1 MGQNKSGR
9 RFAAT
14 SMVLA
19 LVALA
24 VTPAVFG
31 PLGIL
36 LGMVVVSKG
45 ERYLGMLGLTASAI
59 LAVTDS
65 NTMCSTFS
73 PSASDFSGP
82 CNTAVAATPAAY
94 R

>member
-9 RFAAT
+9 RFAAA

-24 VTPAVFG
+24 VAPAVFD

-36 LGMVVVSKG
+36 MVAVSKG

-82 CNTAVAATPAAY
+82 CNTAGAATPAAY

>member
-9 RFAAT
+9 RFAAA

-24 VTPAVFG
+24 VAPAVFG

-36 LGMVVVSKG
+36 MGMAAVSKG

-59 LAVTDS
+59 LAVTGYYI
-65 NTMCSTFS
+65 
-73 PSASDFSGP
+73 AG
-82 CNTAVAATPAAY
+82 ALIG
-94 R
+94 

>member
-9 RFAAT
+9 RFAAA

-24 VTPAVFG
+24 VAPAVFD

-36 LGMVVVSKG
+36 MVAVSKG

-65 NTMCSTFS
+65 NTVCSTFS

-82 CNTAVAATPAAY
+82 CNTAGAATPAAY

>member
-9 RFAAT
+9 RFAAA

-24 VTPAVFG
+24 VAPAVFD

-36 LGMVVVSKG
+36 MVAVSKG
-45 ERYLGMLGLTASAI
+45 ARYLGMLGLTASAI
-59 LAVTDS
+59 LAVTGYYI
-65 NTMCSTFS
+65 
-73 PSASDFSGP
+73 AG
-82 CNTAVAATPAAY
+82 ALI